1 MNKNRKTLL
10 GEVYSFP
17 ETVDEYAARVVA
29 GLVVALCA
37 IILTTQNIWVLGFLI
52 YGFWARVF
60 TGPTLS
66 PFGLL
71 ATKGIIPALGNP
83 RKTTIGAPKRFAQG
97 IGVIFSTS
105 ALVSGILGHWI
116 IAYWLLGI
124 LAIFATFEAVFG
136 FCAGCWG
143 CWYLIRWHIIPE
155 KICIQCKN

>member
-1 MNKNRKTLL
+1 MVFQIQDFKKGNT
-10 GEVYSFP
+10 
-17 ETVDEYAARVVA
+17 ARFS
-29 GLVVALCA
+29 
-37 IILTTQNIWVLGFLI
+37 I
-52 YGFWARVF
+52 
-60 TGPTLS
+60 
-66 PFGLL
+66 

-83 RKTTIGAPKRFAQG
+83 HKTTIGVPKRFAQG

-124 LAIFATFEAVFG
+124 LAIFSTLEAVFC

-143 CWYLIRWHIIPE
+143 FGYLIRRHIIPE